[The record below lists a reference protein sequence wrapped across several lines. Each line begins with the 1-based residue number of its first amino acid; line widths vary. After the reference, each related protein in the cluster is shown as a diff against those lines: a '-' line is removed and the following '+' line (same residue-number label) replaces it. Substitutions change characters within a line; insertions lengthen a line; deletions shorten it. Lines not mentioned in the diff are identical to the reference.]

1 METVNFILG
10 ILCGSVLCG
19 LIYVIMELLKINKRQ
34 TAKENE
40 IAEVFR
46 QITSVEKEFDNT
58 HQIIVANAEESDRA
72 HQASLNEIHKK
83 INENIDVIHGC
94 IEKLKEKDF
103 KELEINQEK
112 SINNLL
118 EVITKTKLEL
128 RDKDSAMK
136 SYIDS
141 RIDKTSKG
149 IELVAEGL
157 KNYYNE
163 EELADRVYA
172 KFIVKQKEENI
183 KRAIEGLPIAGM
195 PSHYEK

>member
-1 METVNFILG
+1 
-10 ILCGSVLCG
+10 
-19 LIYVIMELLKINKRQ
+19 MELLKINKRQ